1 MCLLQNF
8 DMILVQKLEEFDEMY
23 YSNFTKIVFM
33 CYMII
38 MHVLCF
44 NFLIAMMGNTYQK
57 LHNQSKM
64 LFKRRVHSSNCL
76 NYKEKMFRINYNLIF
91 CHQRV
96 EIILLLENYMSKNDL
111 INFQKKY
118 SVNFQFPND
127 YGLGFTI
134 IKKVDQ
140 TRVST
145 RLMYKLKWKV
155 NGNDSYTYTS
165 KIIKTNF
172 LFVLQKIKIEHYK
185 EDNGNVEG

>member
-1 MCLLQNF
+1 
-8 DMILVQKLEEFDEMY
+8 
-23 YSNFTKIVFM
+23 
-33 CYMII
+33 
-38 MHVLCF
+38 
-44 NFLIAMMGNTYQK
+44 
-57 LHNQSKM
+57 
-64 LFKRRVHSSNCL
+64 
-76 NYKEKMFRINYNLIF
+76 
-91 CHQRV
+91 
-96 EIILLLENYMSKNDL
+96 MSKNDL